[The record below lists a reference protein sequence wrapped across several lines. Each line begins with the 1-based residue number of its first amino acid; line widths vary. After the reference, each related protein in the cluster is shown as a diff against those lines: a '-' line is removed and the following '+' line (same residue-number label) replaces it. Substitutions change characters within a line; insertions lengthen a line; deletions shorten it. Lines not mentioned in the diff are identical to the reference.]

1 MEAQSTL
8 TQERVPQV
16 GRVRFVPLYGPQVSL
31 FFAPLS
37 MLPYSQAL
45 LVWLLLNA
53 ASYALCCYVLWK
65 KCPNL
70 QSESMLV
77 FILAL
82 AYPGFFHLIAWGQT
96 SGLALACFTAA
107 YIAFEAVR
115 RLVGGG
121 SAVNPAGYAFGLLIG
136 ALVIE
141 AGRAA
146 VLRRVGKF
154 ASSEALLA
162 DATNRLA
169 DVLATLGVIAGLI
182 GVRLGLS
189 WADSVAA
196 ILVAGIIARAAAQ
209 IAWRSGDILIDR
221 APAGAEEELR
231 RAIRDVD
238 GVREVRSVRVRRS
251 GPNLIG
257 DASIA
262 TGRML
267 SVEAASALVEDVKDR
282 ARSVLPGL
290 DLAVSVEGQKQGAD
304 LVERIH
310 AAAARNGGVRDLHNV
325 TVEREADGSLHLT
338 MHAKL
343 PGNETLDKA
352 SRTSRS
358 LERSIRAELP
368 EVTRI
373 DIHLE
378 PMEPEVVPGQ
388 DVTARNVQLA
398 ERIRAVVESHPEV
411 RRCLD
416 VELSDRDNR
425 IHAHVVA
432 EVAGEISLEH
442 AHRIES
448 ELEEM
453 IRREIPE
460 THEVVTRV
468 TA

>member
-1 MEAQSTL
+1 MKRLERRPELVALGSVAIGIVLVLAKLVVGVLTGSLGILSEAAHSFLDLAASGFTL
-8 TQERVPQV
+8 VAVRTSRKPADSEHPYGH
-16 GRVRFVPLYGPQVSL
+16 GRTENLAA
-31 FFAPLS
+31 FAEG
-37 MLPYSQAL
+37 
-45 LVWLLLNA
+45 LLL
-53 ASYALCCYVLWK
+53 L
-65 KCPNL
+65 
-70 QSESMLV
+70 M
-77 FILAL
+77 
-82 AYPGFFHLIAWGQT
+82 
-96 SGLALACFTAA
+96 TAA
-107 YIAFEAVR
+107 FIAFEAIR
-115 RLVGGG
+115 RLAAGG
-121 SAVNPAGYAFGLLIG
+121 SVVNPAGYAFALLV
-136 ALVIE
+136 ATVAIE

-146 VLRRVGKF
+146 VLRRVGRL
-154 ASSEALLA
+154 ASSEAMLA

-196 ILVAGIIARAAAQ
+196 LLVAGIIARAAGLL
-209 IAWRSGDILIDR
+209 AWRSGDILIDR
-221 APAGAEEELR
+221 APAGAEEQLR
-231 RAIRDVD
+231 DAIQKVD

-267 SVEAASALVEDVKDR
+267 SVEAASALVEDVKGR
-282 ARSVLPGL
+282 ASSVLPGL
-290 DLAVSVEGQKQGAD
+290 DLAVAVEGQKQGAD

-343 PGNETLDKA
+343 PVDQTLAQA
-352 SRTSRS
+352 SRTSRA
-358 LERSIRAELP
+358 LERSIRSELP
-368 EVTRI
+368 EATRI

-378 PMEPEVVPGQ
+378 PMEPDVVPGQ
-388 DVTARNVQLA
+388 DVTARNEQLA
-398 ERIRAVVESHPEV
+398 TRMREVVESHPEV
-411 RRCLD
+411 QRMVD
-416 VELSDRDNR
+416 VELSDREHR
-425 IHAHVVA
+425 LYAHVVA

-442 AHRIES
+442 AHEIES

-453 IRREIPE
+453 IRREIPDV
-460 THEVVTRV
+460 HEVVTRV

>member
-1 MEAQSTL
+1 MNRLERRPDLVALASVAIGAGIVVAKIIVGLLTGSLGIISEAVHSFLDLAASGFTL
-8 TQERVPQV
+8 VAVRTSGKPADSEHPYGH
-16 GRVRFVPLYGPQVSL
+16 GRTENLAA
-31 FFAPLS
+31 FAEGVL
-37 MLPYSQAL
+37 L
-45 LVWLLLNA
+45 LV
-53 ASYALCCYVLWK
+53 
-65 KCPNL
+65 
-70 QSESMLV
+70 
-77 FILAL
+77 
-82 AYPGFFHLIAWGQT
+82 
-96 SGLALACFTAA
+96 TAA
-107 YIAFEAVR
+107 LIAFEAFR
-115 RLVGGG
+115 RLATGG
-121 SAVNPAGYAFGLLIG
+121 AVVNPAGYAFALLIVTL
-136 ALVIE
+136 AIE

-146 VLRRVGKF
+146 ILRRVGRRV
-154 ASSEALLA
+154 SSEAMLA
-162 DATNRLA
+162 EATNRLA

-182 GVRLGLS
+182 GVRMGFS

-196 ILVAGIIARAAAQ
+196 LVVAAIVARAAGML
-209 IAWRSGDILIDR
+209 AWRSGDILIDR
-221 APAGAEEELR
+221 APAGAEEQLR
-231 RAIRDVD
+231 DAIRAVD

-257 DASIA
+257 DAGIA

-267 SVEAASALVEDVKDR
+267 SVEAASALVKDVKAK
-282 ARSVLPGL
+282 ARQVLPRL
-290 DLAVSVEGQKQGAD
+290 DLAVAVEGQEQRGD

-343 PGNETLDKA
+343 PGDETVEEA
-352 SRTSRS
+352 SKTSRS
-358 LERSIRAELP
+358 LEESIRAELP
-368 EVTRI
+368 DVTRI

-378 PMEPEVVPGQ
+378 PMDPDVVPGQ
-388 DVTARNVQLA
+388 DVTSRNAQLA
-398 ERIRAVVESHPEV
+398 ARMRTVVESHPEV
-411 RRCLD
+411 KRCLD
-416 VELSDRDNR
+416 VELSDRHGR